1 MQESDASSRR
11 AYVIFAVVAIA
22 LFVVSVDTALIV
34 IGLPVVTEELGTT
47 LGWAGWTVTGYQLSQ
62 TVVMPIAGK
71 LSDTFGRKRL
81 FMGAVLFYIACS
93 TLAAFAPNIYV
104 LIIFRILQGL
114 AGGVFLPSA
123 TGIVGDAFGSAKRGT
138 MIGLFS
144 SIFPLGG
151 MVGPNIGGVLVDLAS
166 WRWLFAF
173 SIPFCAALF
182 VLGLLVIPNR
192 PGMPGK
198 HRIDVT
204 GAMLLAAGVIS
215 FMYGMTAWSNHP
227 GDLDSPSVWLFFII
241 GVAFIA
247 LLIRHEY
254 RTPDPMVDPRVLW
267 RKPFIAVNLYTF
279 AHSMALFGTF
289 AFLPYYL
296 KIAYGLSGTQSGAI
310 LTPRFVMATV
320 FSAIA
325 SFMMVRIGYRLP
337 IRIGVLIVVV
347 STGLLAL
354 GKFEVAPIAI
364 VTLLIAVTGVGAGIT
379 NPASNNAA
387 LDLEP
392 GRLAA
397 VTGLRGMF
405 RSMGGV
411 VGITMTVVILGNF
424 DDKVLGMEVI
434 FLIMAGLLA
443 LSLLLIGWIP
453 DAKAA
458 RRQAGVHR

>member
-1 MQESDASSRR
+1 MEVSQRR
-11 AYVIFAVVAIA
+11 PYIVFAVVAIA

-34 IGLPVVTEELGTT
+34 IGLPVVTDELNTT
-47 LGWAGWTVTGYQLSQ
+47 LGWAGWTITGYQLSQ

-81 FMGAVLFYIACS
+81 FLGAVLFYIACS
-93 TLAAFAPNIYV
+93 TLAAFAPNIYA
-104 LIIFRILQGL
+104 LIIFRIFQGL

-173 SIPFCAALF
+173 SIPFCTTLLI
-182 VLGLLVIPNR
+182 LGVLVIPNR

-198 HRIDVT
+198 HKIDVT

-227 GDLDSPSVWLFFII
+227 DELASPSVWLFFVI
-241 GVAFIA
+241 GAA
-247 LLIRHEY
+247 LLALLMRHEY
-254 RTPDPMVDPRVLW
+254 GTPDPMVDPRLLW
-267 RKPFIAVNLYTF
+267 RRPFIAINLYTF

-310 LTPRFVMATV
+310 LTPRFVFATL

-337 IRIGVLIVVV
+337 IRIGVIIIVV

-364 VTLLIAVTGVGAGIT
+364 LAVLIAVTGVGAGIT
-379 NPASNNAA
+379 NPASSNAA

-411 VGITMTVVILGNF
+411 VGITMTVVVLSNF
-424 DDKVLGMEVI
+424 EDKVLGLEVV
-434 FLIMAGLLA
+434 FLSMAGLLA
-443 LSLLLIGWIP
+443 ASLLLVGWIP
-453 DAKAA
+453 DEKVAQG
-458 RRQAGVHR
+458 RAGVRR